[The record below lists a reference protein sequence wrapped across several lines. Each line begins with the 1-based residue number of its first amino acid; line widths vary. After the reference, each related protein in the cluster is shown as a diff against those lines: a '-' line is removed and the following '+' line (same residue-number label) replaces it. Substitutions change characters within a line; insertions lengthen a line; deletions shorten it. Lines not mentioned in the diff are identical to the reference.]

1 MNQGFSDYFCM
12 VIKIRIRIR
21 IFLSRISDTSD
32 YWIRIREGQN
42 MWIRT
47 RTLIRIRNT
56 AYLNFDK
63 ILLSPEIRCL
73 DEDLP
78 GEAREGH
85 QEQVLQ
91 VPHV

>member
-1 MNQGFSDYFCM
+1 M
-12 VIKIRIRIR
+12 
-21 IFLSRISDTSD
+21 
-32 YWIRIREGQN
+32 WIRI
-42 MWIRT
+42 WI
-47 RTLIRIRNT
+47 LIWIRNT

-78 GEAREGH
+78 GEALEGH